1 MRLLVTILTMLRR
14 RRGLSSRARLRSV
27 FACVVYRRVYL
38 RVYSLVNQVV
48 LRLSVVSV
56 KVSDKTKKGM
66 EEFKEKIEWPSEI
79 RNFIEG
85 RLEQAKR
92 EETVERIERLL
103 RALPEAKSGTAS
115 RLVREDRD
123 GGH

>member
-1 MRLLVTILTMLRR
+1 M
-14 RRGLSSRARLRSV
+14 